1 MSQPPSN
8 GLTTGLFLPNPPA
21 PEREVSEYTN
31 AVIADN
37 TPRDGYTPV
46 KGMQP
51 LGDNNTNG
59 DIPGMPVM

>member
-1 MSQPPSN
+1 VIPGN

-21 PEREVSEYTN
+21 PEREIPEYTD

-46 KGMQP
+46 PGIQP
-51 LGDNNTNG
+51 LGDNNPKG
-59 DIPGMPVM
+59 DIPGIPLATP